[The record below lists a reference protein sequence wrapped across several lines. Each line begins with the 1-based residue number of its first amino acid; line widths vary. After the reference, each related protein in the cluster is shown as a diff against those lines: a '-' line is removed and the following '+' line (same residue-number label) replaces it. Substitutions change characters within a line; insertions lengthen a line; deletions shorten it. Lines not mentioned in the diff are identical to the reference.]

1 MEQPTLTII
10 LPTYQEFESLPN
22 LIESL
27 EQVKSSSSHSLQLI
41 IVDDNSADGTEELIA
56 EIHKDWI
63 TLIIRTED
71 KGLSPAVIAG
81 INKATSEF
89 CIVMDADGS
98 HPASAIPSMIEQLQQ
113 GADFVVGSRYI
124 SGGTTEDG
132 WGYLRWLNSKI
143 ATLMARPFTKV
154 LDPMSGFLAFR
165 KSTFEKATDLNP
177 VGYKIGLELIV
188 KCNCN
193 NVTEVPIHFRTR
205 QLGESKLTLS
215 VQWQYLQ
222 HVIRLL
228 RYTHPT
234 LVSFFSFAT
243 IGFSGLGVYVLASMG
258 TVSLPIPFWVSNII
272 AISIAMTWNFIWDR
286 KWAFWD
292 AHRKPIIIQYLGFV
306 LICSVGA
313 IPNALITNWMAKS
326 QVVPLAALF
335 GGLVGAAIGIIF
347 NFLMN
352 RLLVFRK

>member
-1 MEQPTLTII
+1 MPQTNVTII
-10 LPTYQEFESLPN
+10 LPTYQEFDSLPS
-22 LIESL
+22 LIEAV
-27 EQVKSSSSHSLQLI
+27 EQVRNSSFPDLQLI
-41 IVDDNSADGTEELIA
+41 IVDDNSKDGTEELI
-56 EIHKDWI
+56 ESLNYDWV
-63 TLIIRTED
+63 TLIVRTTD

-81 INKATSEF
+81 LDAADSEF
-89 CIVMDADGS
+89 CVVMDADGS
-98 HPASAIPSMIEQLQQ
+98 HPASAIPAMIEQLKN
-113 GADFVVGSRYI
+113 GSDFVVGSRYI

-154 LDPMSGFLAFR
+154 LDPMSGFLAFK
-165 KSTFEKATDLNP
+165 KSTYEQSKDLNP

-188 KCNCN
+188 KCNCKH
-193 NVTEVPIHFRTR
+193 VTEVPIHFRTR

-222 HVIRLL
+222 HIIRLL

-234 LVSFFSFAT
+234 FVSFFSFAT
-243 IGFSGLGVYVLASMG
+243 IGLSGLGIYVLASML
-258 TVSLPIPFWVSNII
+258 TTAIFSPFWIANIV
-272 AISIAMTWNFIWDR
+272 AILIAMTWNFIWDR
-286 KWAFWD
+286 KFAFWY
-292 AHRKPIIIQYLGFV
+292 AHQKPLPLQYLGFV

-313 IPNALITNWMAKS
+313 IPNALITNWMVQTNA
-326 QVVPLAALF
+326 VPLAALS
-335 GGLVGAAIGIIF
+335 GGIVGATIGIIF